1 LSPSL
6 SPTPSSPSSPRRLAV
21 TSGVESCLV
30 HRGNFPGVNY
40 YL

>member
-1 LSPSL
+1 LP
-6 SPTPSSPSSPRRLAV
+6 PTPSSPSSPCRPAV
-21 TSGVESCLV
+21 TSWGESCLV